1 MIGPGA
7 FDDAEVVRLRLALTR
22 LARIQR
28 RTFPTGLTPSQ
39 ASALAVIDHHGPI
52 RLGDLARI
60 EAVSPPTITK
70 IVAKLEGQGLV
81 SREGDPDDRRIVQ
94 VTITAEGHTRMAE
107 TRERR
112 NQWLAEQLA
121 HLGPDDASLLHKA
134 LAPLERLAEQ
144 AAGRSTTS
152 IATAAPSAATAT
164 PAAAAEASTA
174 STAAAPAATE

>member
-1 MIGPGA
+1 MDDSGA

-28 RTFPTGLTPSQ
+28 QTFPTGLTPSQ
-39 ASALAVIDHHGPI
+39 QSTLAVIDHHGPI

-94 VTITAEGHTRMAE
+94 VSITDEGHARMAE
-107 TRERR
+107 TRQRR

-121 HLGPDDASLLHKA
+121 RLDPHDAASLHQA
-134 LAPLERLAEQ
+134 IAPLERLVEQ
-144 AAGRSTTS
+144 AADRV
-152 IATAAPSAATAT
+152 
-164 PAAAAEASTA
+164 
-174 STAAAPAATE
+174 APANPAPTE

>member
-1 MIGPGA
+1 MVGAAA

-39 ASALAVIDHHGPI
+39 QSALAVIDHHGPI

-70 IVAKLEGQGLV
+70 IVAKLESQGLV
-81 SREGDPDDRRIVQ
+81 SRQGDPDDRRIVQ
-94 VTITAEGHTRMAE
+94 VSITAEGHAQMAE
-107 TRERR
+107 TRARR

-121 HLGPDDASLLHKA
+121 RLGPEDAAILHDA
-134 LAPLERLAEQ
+134 IAPLERLAQQ
-144 AAGRSTTS
+144 AADR
-152 IATAAPSAATAT
+152 APAVD
-164 PAAAAEASTA
+164 PAAAA
-174 STAAAPAATE
+174 AAPASAPAASE